1 MFESIGQRLK
11 KERVARFLTLE
22 QASEATR
29 IRIVFLQALES
40 DDYSV
45 MPSAAQGRGFLRNYA
60 EYLELN
66 VDEMIADIQRNA
78 PQVDEVSGPLPQ
90 VNLAETEIPPLPS
103 DEDEKPARPSRA
115 SKLGRRP
122 KADSVS
128 VAESSESAPVSPQV
142 EAGQPKPRGRKK
154 KPVVEEVVEIK
165 TEELSLP
172 VEPDQTR
179 PEQDRRVEVIAE
191 HEAQPGLISKLVA
204 SFQSL
209 FVKKNRSLI

>member
-40 DDYSV
+40 DDYSA

-66 VDEMIADIQRNA
+66 VDEMIAEMQRNA
-78 PQVDEVSGPLPQ
+78 LQPVEVSGPLPQ

-103 DEDEKPARPSRA
+103 ELDEKPARRSLASR
-115 SKLGRRP
+115 LGRRP
-122 KADSVS
+122 KAASAS
-128 VAESSESAPVSPQV
+128 AAESTESIPASPKLKRSHPSQLW
-142 EAGQPKPRGRKK
+142 RKW
-154 KPVVEEVVEIK
+154 
-165 TEELSLP
+165 
-172 VEPDQTR
+172 QR
-179 PEQDRRVEVIAE
+179 
-191 HEAQPGLISKLVA
+191 
-204 SFQSL
+204 
-209 FVKKNRSLI
+209 